1 MRKITLTI
9 ITAIIC
15 TLFTACGN
23 SENKQGNPVP
33 PKDDLSYAQTKPV
46 TTDDDSKTDTTI
58 SITSTSENQAVDDT
72 TNGNGILIAYFSRAD
87 ENYNVGVID
96 KGNTEIIA
104 EIIAEQ
110 TGGDMFKIE
119 TVNAYPADYD
129 ECTKIAK
136 QEQNDN
142 ARPNIKADV
151 DGLENYETVF
161 LGYPIWWGDMPM
173 VMYTFMESH
182 DFSGKNV
189 IPFCTHA
196 GSRTAGTDSVIAS
209 VTGAEVGKSF
219 AIQGE
224 TAQKEQDKAK
234 SLVSEWLNELNY

>member
-1 MRKITLTI
+1 MRKIMSAI

-23 SENKQGNPVP
+23 SENTQE
-33 PKDDLSYAQTKPV
+33 SYVKSN
-46 TTDDDSKTDTTI
+46 D
-58 SITSTSENQAVDDT
+58 ITSQITTEKDTAICNNIPITSIPENPAVNDT
-72 TNGNGILIAYFSRAD
+72 SNDSGILIAYFSRAD

-110 TGGDMFKIE
+110 TGEDMFKIE

-129 ECTKIAK
+129 ECTEVAK

-142 ARPNIKADV
+142 ARPDIKADI
-151 DGLENYETVF
+151 DGWKSYETVF

-182 DFSGKNV
+182 NFNGKTV

-196 GSRTAGTDSVIAS
+196 GSGIAGTDSTIAS
-209 VTGAEVGKSF
+209 VTGAAVGKAF

-224 TAQKEQDKAK
+224 TAQKE
-234 SLVSEWLNELNY
+234 

>member
-1 MRKITLTI
+1 MRKITSAI
-9 ITAIIC
+9 ITAIIF
-15 TLFTACGN
+15 TLFIACGN
-23 SENKQGNPVP
+23 NQESYVESNDIISQIITE
-33 PKDDLSYAQTKPV
+33 KDTGINNTV
-46 TTDDDSKTDTTI
+46 
-58 SITSTSENQAVDDT
+58 SITSIPENQTVDDT
-72 TNGNGILIAYFSRAD
+72 TNDNRILIAYFSRAD

-129 ECTKIAK
+129 ECTEVAK

-142 ARPNIKADV
+142 ARPDIKTDV
-151 DGLENYETVF
+151 DGWETYETVF

-196 GSRTAGTDSVIAS
+196 GSGTAGTDSIIAS
-209 VTGAEVGKSF
+209 VTGAEVGKAF

-224 TAQKEQDKAK
+224 TAQKERDKAK
-234 SLVSEWLNELNY
+234 NSVSEWLTELNY